1 MSRFILF
8 TIILILSSCNQD
20 KTMDIDMS
28 DEDVVS
34 ILQDVHLANS
44 ILLKYRIYER
54 DSVSQI
60 LRSQI
65 AEIHNISVEGIDY
78 VMEQIQLSPAKYL
91 ALEKKTV
98 ENLKSMKDSLK
109 LSLVVKAER

>member
-20 KTMDIDMS
+20 KTLEIDMS
-28 DEDVVS
+28 DEEVVA

-44 ILLKYRIYER
+44 ILLRYSTHKR
-54 DSVSQI
+54 DSVGQI
-60 LRSQI
+60 LRLQI
-65 AEIHNISVEGIDY
+65 AEIHGISVEGIDY

>member
-1 MSRFILF
+1 MSRFFLF
-8 TIILILSSCNQD
+8 TIFLVLSSCNQD

-28 DEDVVS
+28 DEDVVA
-34 ILQDVHLANS
+34 ILQDVHVAS
-44 ILLKYRIYER
+44 SVVLKYNIYER
-54 DSVSQI
+54 DSVSQL

-78 VMEQIQLSPAKYL
+78 IMEQLQLSPAKYL
-91 ALEKKTV
+91 ALEKKAV

-109 LSLVVKAER
+109 LGLVVQPEK